1 MVAATKNY
9 TIKVGVIGN
18 AEFQRFQRGI
28 DSLAATSRKAATGIK
43 SMGDQMSSMGRLAGL
58 AGKAMA
64 VFYSAQGLKSIIGQ
78 ADAMRNLEASFS
90 VLLGSGERASA
101 MMSEVFAIA
110 KNTGA
115 PINDVA
121 EAVQRLSVGLGE
133 MGASNAQITTIADTF
148 IKLGRVGG
156 ASMADINGALIQFSQ
171 GLASGKLAGDEFRS
185 ISERLPL
192 VMKAL
197 ATEMKRNV
205 GDLKELG
212 SEGKITS
219 DIMANAMINAAK
231 GVDAEFKKLPK
242 TFEQASNNLNTMFTE
257 FLSTPAVISAV
268 QGLADIISSATESI
282 RVFAEDV
289 SWVWGEFG
297 TLEKYVIA
305 AAAAIG
311 GLTIA
316 VKLLMASN
324 PFTLIA
330 MAAVTAATLIITNW
344 SRIKEF
350 FMFDLPIGFLQ
361 FRVGFNNAMA
371 NVVQAAQLGV
381 NKVLG
386 LMQIFG
392 SAILAPIN
400 LIRKAMGE
408 DPLNFK
414 LAIDVST
421 KALAGF
427 ATGEKELNASI
438 AAGEKS
444 RAAYKASLKGVADAT
459 EKNVGGLKSVAKV
472 AGDAAGGLKKVSE
485 SAKESVKEIKK
496 ELTVFEELLEKLQK
510 ENAEIQGI
518 TEAYVLLAQAR
529 DNGNITLKEHT
540 RLLELLNERAEQAG
554 LIKPTFFDGMIEELK
569 KQRIEIVGVTD
580 AFGLLEKALADGR
593 ITLPEYT
600 KMLADLNERAEKL
613 GIIKPPTFFE
623 ELKKDLAEQKENV
636 DRITAAYGDLEAAFE
651 SGAISIEDY
660 RRMLEALNDA
670 AEEAGI
676 INRELARVIE
686 DSLGRAIEDSI
697 IGLAKDGKFAFK
709 DMAVSILEDI
719 ARMIIKMKI
728 IAPLMKALGLSK
740 GAATANARGGVYLNG
755 VGNGSPYT
763 PYALGGIIN
772 QRTTIGSAL
781 MGEAGGGRSEAI
793 IPLRRHG
800 GSLGVGASPVN
811 VNVINNAGAEVKV
824 SESSG
829 NDGSRT
835 IDIMIDQRVK
845 EAMGSGGMDRIL
857 RSRYG
862 LRAIGG

>member
-1 MVAATKNY
+1 
-9 TIKVGVIGN
+9 
-18 AEFQRFQRGI
+18 
-28 DSLAATSRKAATGIK
+28 
-43 SMGDQMSSMGRLAGL
+43 
-58 AGKAMA
+58 
-64 VFYSAQGLKSIIGQ
+64 
-78 ADAMRNLEASFS
+78 
-90 VLLGSGERASA
+90 
-101 MMSEVFAIA
+101 
-110 KNTGA
+110 
-115 PINDVA
+115 
-121 EAVQRLSVGLGE
+121 
-133 MGASNAQITTIADTF
+133 
-148 IKLGRVGG
+148 
-156 ASMADINGALIQFSQ
+156 MADINGALIQFSQ
-171 GLASGKLAGDEFRS
+171 GLSSGRLQGDEFRS

-192 VMKAL
+192 VMRAL
-197 ATEMKRNV
+197 ATEMGVSV
-205 GDLKELG
+205 GELKKLG

-219 DIMANAMINAAK
+219 GIMANAMINSAK

-289 SWVWGEFG
+289 SWAWGQLGEF
-297 TLEKYVIA
+297 EKYAIIA
-305 AAAAIG
+305 ATAIG
-311 GLTIA
+311 GITIA

-330 MAAVTAATLIITNW
+330 TGAIAAATLIITNW

-350 FMFDLPIGFLQ
+350 FMFDLPIGFQQ
-361 FRVGFNNAMA
+361 FRISFAKVMYDI
-371 NVVQAAQLGV
+371 VLTAQLGV
-381 NKVLG
+381 DKVAG
-386 LMQIFG
+386 HMADFG
-392 SAILAPIN
+392 NALLAPIN
-400 LIRKAMGE
+400 LVREALGKDA
-408 DPLNFK
+408 LNFK
-414 LAIDVST
+414 PPLDISS
-421 KALAGF
+421 KALDNFGRTVADAEGKI
-427 ATGEKELNASI
+427 GNLRKEQV
-438 AAGEKS
+438 
-444 RAAYKASLKGVADAT
+444 AYKAVAKAAAAAT
-459 EKNVGGLKSVAKV
+459 EEGVKPLKAVAEASKEKT
-472 AGDAAGGLKKVSE
+472 KKI
-485 SAKESVKEIKK
+485 KE
-496 ELTVFEELLEKLQK
+496 ELTVFQQLLEKLQK

-529 DNGNITLKEHT
+529 ANGNITLKEHT

-580 AFGLLEKALADGR
+580 AFGLLEKALADGL

-697 IGLAKDGKFAFK
+697 IGLAKDGKLAFK

-740 GAATANARGGVYLNG
+740 GAATADARGGVYLNG

-845 EAMGSGGMDRIL
+845 EAMGSGGMDRVM

>member
-28 DSLAATSRKAATGIK
+28 DSLAATSRKAAAGIK

-115 PINDVA
+115 PLNDVA
-121 EAVQRLSVGLGE
+121 EAVQRLAVGLGE

-156 ASMADINGALIQFSQ
+156 ASMADINGALVQFSQ
-171 GLASGKLAGDEFRS
+171 GLSSGRLQGDEFRS

-231 GVDAEFKKLPK
+231 GADAAFKKLPK
-242 TFEQASNNLNTMFTE
+242 TFEEASNNLNTMFTE
-257 FLSTPAVISAV
+257 FLSTPAVISVV

-289 SWVWGEFG
+289 SWAWGQLGEF
-297 TLEKYVIA
+297 EKYAIT

-311 GLTIA
+311 GITIA

-350 FMFDLPIGFLQ
+350 FMFDLPIGFQQ
-361 FRVGFNNAMA
+361 FRISFAKVMYDI
-371 NVVQAAQLGV
+371 VLYAQLGV
-381 NKVLG
+381 DKVAG
-386 LMQIFG
+386 HMADFG
-392 SAILAPIN
+392 NALLAPIN
-400 LIRKAMGE
+400 LVREALGKDA
-408 DPLNFK
+408 LNFK
-414 LAIDVST
+414 PSLDISSR
-421 KALAGF
+421 ALDNFGRTVA
-427 ATGEKELNASI
+427 AAEGEISNLRR
-438 AAGEKS
+438 GQ
-444 RAAYKASLKGVADAT
+444 AAYKDAAKAAAAAT
-459 EKNVGGLKSVAKV
+459 VEGLKPLK
-472 AGDAAGGLKKVSE
+472 AAAEASKAAAEASKEKTKKI
-485 SAKESVKEIKK
+485 KE
-496 ELTVFEELLEKLQK
+496 ELTVFQQLLEKLQK

-529 DNGNITLKEHT
+529 ANGNITLKEHI

-554 LIKPTFFDGMIEELK
+554 LIKPTLFDGMIEELK

-580 AFGLLEKALADGR
+580 AFGSLEKALADGL

-670 AEEAGI
+670 AEKAGI

-709 DMAVSILEDI
+709 DMALSILEDI

-728 IAPLMKALGLSK
+728 IAPLMKSLGLSK
-740 GAATANARGGVYLNG
+740 GAPTANARGGVYLNG

>member
-28 DSLAATSRKAATGIK
+28 DSLAATSRKAAAGIK

-115 PINDVA
+115 PLNDVA

-171 GLASGKLAGDEFRS
+171 GLSSGRLQGDEFRS

-197 ATEMKRNV
+197 ATEMGVSV
-205 GDLKELG
+205 GELKKLG

-219 DIMANAMINAAK
+219 DIMGNAMINAAK

-289 SWVWGEFG
+289 SWAWGQLGEF
-297 TLEKYVIA
+297 EKYAIIA
-305 AAAAIG
+305 ATAIG
-311 GLTIA
+311 GITIA

-330 MAAVTAATLIITNW
+330 TGAIAAATLIITNW

-386 LMQIFG
+386 LMQTFG

-427 ATGEKELNASI
+427 ATGQKELNASI

-472 AGDAAGGLKKVSE
+472 SGDAAGGLKKVSE

-496 ELTVFEELLEKLQK
+496 ELTVFEELLEQLKK
-510 ENAEIQGI
+510 EDAEIKGI
-518 TEAYVLLAQAR
+518 TEAYTLLTKGRADAT
-529 DNGNITLKEHT
+529 ISTETYT
-540 RLLELLNERAEQAG
+540 R
-554 LIKPTFFDGMIEELK
+554 
-569 KQRIEIVGVTD
+569 
-580 AFGLLEKALADGR
+580 AL
-593 ITLPEYT
+593 TV
-600 KMLADLNERAEKL
+600 LNERAEKL

-623 ELKKDLAEQKENV
+623 ELKKDIAEQKENV
-636 DRITAAYGDLEAAFE
+636 DRIIAAYGDLDAAFA
-651 SGAISIEDY
+651 SGAVSGADY
-660 RRMLEALNDA
+660 QRMLEALNDA

-728 IAPLMKALGLSK
+728 LAPLMKSLGLST
-740 GAATANARGGVYLNG
+740 GAPTANARGGVYLNG

-845 EAMGSGGMDRIL
+845 EAMGSGGMDRVM

>member
-28 DSLAATSRKAATGIK
+28 DSLAATSRKAAAGIK

-289 SWVWGEFG
+289 SWAWGQLGEF
-297 TLEKYVIA
+297 EKYAII

-311 GLTIA
+311 GITIA

-330 MAAVTAATLIITNW
+330 TGAIAAATLIITNW

-386 LMQIFG
+386 LMQTFG

-427 ATGEKELNASI
+427 ATGQKELNASI

-510 ENAEIQGI
+510 EDAEIKGI
-518 TEAYVLLAQAR
+518 TEAYTLLTKGRADAT
-529 DNGNITLKEHT
+529 ISTETYT
-540 RLLELLNERAEQAG
+540 R
-554 LIKPTFFDGMIEELK
+554 
-569 KQRIEIVGVTD
+569 
-580 AFGLLEKALADGR
+580 AL
-593 ITLPEYT
+593 TV
-600 KMLADLNERAEKL
+600 LNERAEKL

-623 ELKKDLAEQKENV
+623 ELKKDIAEQKENV
-636 DRITAAYGDLEAAFE
+636 DRIITAYGDLDAAFA
-651 SGAISIEDY
+651 SGAISGADY
-660 RRMLEALNDA
+660 QRMLEALNDA

-728 IAPLMKALGLSK
+728 LAPLMKSLGLST
-740 GAATANARGGVYLNG
+740 GAPTANARGGVYLNG

>member
-115 PINDVA
+115 PLNDVA
-121 EAVQRLSVGLGE
+121 EAVQRLAVGLGE

-156 ASMADINGALIQFSQ
+156 ASMADINGALVQFSQ
-171 GLASGKLAGDEFRS
+171 GLSSGRLQGDEFKS

-192 VMKAL
+192 VLKAL

-231 GVDAEFKKLPK
+231 GADAAFKKLPK
-242 TFEQASNNLNTMFTE
+242 TFEEASNNLNTMFTE
-257 FLSTPAVISAV
+257 FLSTPAVISVV

-289 SWVWGEFG
+289 SWAWGQLGEF
-297 TLEKYVIA
+297 EKYAIIA
-305 AAAAIG
+305 ATAIG
-311 GLTIA
+311 GITIA

-330 MAAVTAATLIITNW
+330 MGAITAATLIITNW

-350 FMFDLPIGFLQ
+350 FMFDLPIGFQQ
-361 FRVGFNNAMA
+361 FRISFAKVMYDI
-371 NVVQAAQLGV
+371 VLYAQLGV
-381 NKVLG
+381 DKVAG
-386 LMQIFG
+386 HMADFG
-392 SAILAPIN
+392 NALLAPIN
-400 LIRKAMGE
+400 LVREAMGL
-408 DPLNFK
+408 DALNFK
-414 LAIDVST
+414 PSLDISS
-421 KALAGF
+421 KALDNFGRTVADAEGKI
-427 ATGEKELNASI
+427 GNLRKEQ
-438 AAGEKS
+438 
-444 RAAYKASLKGVADAT
+444 AAYKAAAKAAAAAT
-459 EKNVGGLKSVAKV
+459 EEGVKPLKAVAEASK
-472 AGDAAGGLKKVSE
+472 AAAEASKEKTKKI
-485 SAKESVKEIKK
+485 KE
-496 ELTVFEELLEKLQK
+496 ELTVFQQLLEKLQK

-529 DNGNITLKEHT
+529 ANGNITLKEHI

-554 LIKPTFFDGMIEELK
+554 LIKPTFFDGMMEELK
-569 KQRIEIVGVTD
+569 KQRIEIVGVTE

-613 GIIKPPTFFE
+613 GLIKPPTFFE

-670 AEEAGI
+670 AEKAGI

-728 IAPLMKALGLSK
+728 IAPLMKSLGLSK
-740 GAATANARGGVYLNG
+740 GAPTANARGGVYLNG

>member
-28 DSLAATSRKAATGIK
+28 DSLAATSRKAAAGIK

-115 PINDVA
+115 PLNDVA
-121 EAVQRLSVGLGE
+121 EAVQRLAVGLGE
-133 MGASNAQITTIADTF
+133 MNASNEQISSIADTF

-197 ATEMKRNV
+197 ATEMGVSV
-205 GDLKELG
+205 GELKKLG

-219 DIMANAMINAAK
+219 DIMGNAMINAAN

-289 SWVWGEFG
+289 SWAWGQLGEF
-297 TLEKYVIA
+297 EKYAIT

-311 GLTIA
+311 GITIA

-386 LMQIFG
+386 LMQTFG

-427 ATGEKELNASI
+427 ATGQKELNASI

-472 AGDAAGGLKKVSE
+472 SGDAAGGLKKVSE

-496 ELTVFEELLEKLQK
+496 ELTVFEELLEQLKK
-510 ENAEIQGI
+510 EDAEIKGI
-518 TEAYVLLAQAR
+518 TEAYTLLTKGRADAT
-529 DNGNITLKEHT
+529 ISTETYT
-540 RLLELLNERAEQAG
+540 R
-554 LIKPTFFDGMIEELK
+554 
-569 KQRIEIVGVTD
+569 
-580 AFGLLEKALADGR
+580 AL
-593 ITLPEYT
+593 TV
-600 KMLADLNERAEKL
+600 LNERAEKL

-623 ELKKDLAEQKENV
+623 ELKKDIAEQRENV
-636 DRITAAYGDLEAAFE
+636 DRIIAAYGDLDAAFA
-651 SGAISIEDY
+651 SGAISGADY
-660 RRMLEALNDA
+660 QRMLEALNDA

-728 IAPLMKALGLSK
+728 LAPLMKSLGLST
-740 GAATANARGGVYLNG
+740 GAPTANARGGVYLNG

-845 EAMGSGGMDRIL
+845 EAMGSGGMDRVM

>member
-1 MVAATKNY
+1 LIAAT
-9 TIKVGVIGN
+9 
-18 AEFQRFQRGI
+18 
-28 DSLAATSRKAATGIK
+28 
-43 SMGDQMSSMGRLAGL
+43 
-58 AGKAMA
+58 
-64 VFYSAQGLKSIIGQ
+64 
-78 ADAMRNLEASFS
+78 
-90 VLLGSGERASA
+90 
-101 MMSEVFAIA
+101 
-110 KNTGA
+110 
-115 PINDVA
+115 
-121 EAVQRLSVGLGE
+121 
-133 MGASNAQITTIADTF
+133 
-148 IKLGRVGG
+148 
-156 ASMADINGALIQFSQ
+156 
-171 GLASGKLAGDEFRS
+171 
-185 ISERLPL
+185 
-192 VMKAL
+192 
-197 ATEMKRNV
+197 
-205 GDLKELG
+205 
-212 SEGKITS
+212 
-219 DIMANAMINAAK
+219 
-231 GVDAEFKKLPK
+231 
-242 TFEQASNNLNTMFTE
+242 
-257 FLSTPAVISAV
+257 
-268 QGLADIISSATESI
+268 
-282 RVFAEDV
+282 
-289 SWVWGEFG
+289 
-297 TLEKYVIA
+297 
-305 AAAAIG
+305 AIG
-311 GLTIA
+311 GITIA

-386 LMQIFG
+386 LMQTFG

-510 ENAEIQGI
+510 EDAEIKGI
-518 TEAYVLLAQAR
+518 TEAYTLLTKGRADAT
-529 DNGNITLKEHT
+529 ISTETYT
-540 RLLELLNERAEQAG
+540 R
-554 LIKPTFFDGMIEELK
+554 
-569 KQRIEIVGVTD
+569 
-580 AFGLLEKALADGR
+580 AL
-593 ITLPEYT
+593 TV
-600 KMLADLNERAEKL
+600 LNERAEKL

-623 ELKKDLAEQKENV
+623 ELKKDIAEQKENV
-636 DRITAAYGDLEAAFE
+636 DRIIAAYGDLDAAFA
-651 SGAISIEDY
+651 SGAVSGADY
-660 RRMLEALNDA
+660 QRMLEALNDA

-728 IAPLMKALGLSK
+728 LAPLMKSLGLST
-740 GAATANARGGVYLNG
+740 GAPTANARGGVYLNG

>member
-28 DSLAATSRKAATGIK
+28 DSLAATSRKAAAGIK

-133 MGASNAQITTIADTF
+133 MGASNAQITSIADTF

-171 GLASGKLAGDEFRS
+171 GLSSGRLQGDEFKS

-257 FLSTPAVISAV
+257 FLNTPAVISVV

-289 SWVWGEFG
+289 SWAWGQLGEF
-297 TLEKYVIA
+297 EKYAIIA
-305 AAAAIG
+305 ATAIG
-311 GLTIA
+311 GITIA

-330 MAAVTAATLIITNW
+330 MGAITAATLIITNW

-350 FMFDLPIGFLQ
+350 FMFDLPIGFQQ
-361 FRVGFNNAMA
+361 FRISFAKVMYDIALN
-371 NVVQAAQLGV
+371 AQLGV
-381 NKVLG
+381 DKVAG
-386 LMQIFG
+386 HMADFG
-392 SAILAPIN
+392 NALLEPIN
-400 LIRKAMGE
+400 LVREALGKDA
-408 DPLNFK
+408 LNFK
-414 LAIDVST
+414 PSLDISSR
-421 KALAGF
+421 ALDNFGRTVA
-427 ATGEKELNASI
+427 AAEGEISKLRKEQ
-438 AAGEKS
+438 
-444 RAAYKASLKGVADAT
+444 AAYKAA
-459 EKNVGGLKSVAKV
+459 AK
-472 AGDAAGGLKKVSE
+472 DAADTTEEGVKPLKAVAEAS
-485 SAKESVKEIKK
+485 KENTKKIKE
-496 ELTVFEELLEKLQK
+496 ELTVFQQLLEKLQK

-529 DNGNITLKEHT
+529 ANGNITLKEHI

-580 AFGLLEKALADGR
+580 AFGSLEKALADGL

-600 KMLADLNERAEKL
+600 RMLADLNERAEKL

-623 ELKKDLAEQKENV
+623 ELKKDIAEQKENV
-636 DRITAAYGDLEAAFE
+636 DRIITAYGDLDAAFA

-728 IAPLMKALGLSK
+728 LAPLMKSLAPLMKSMGLSK
-740 GAATANARGGVYLNG
+740 GAPTANARGGVYLNG

-845 EAMGSGGMDRIL
+845 EAMGSGGMDRVM